1 MSISL
6 HPALESKLRARAEA
20 EGLTVE
26 AYLERVVEA
35 DEQAESEITAL
46 ALEGLNSGEPI
57 QPNKDYWEEK
67 HRRLEAW
74 LRKTESK

>member
-67 HRRLEAW
+67 HRSLEAR